1 MSRKKSFAN
10 LNKIKT
16 IADYKF
22 NSELVFK
29 LINYVMRDGKKSIAQ
44 VIVYEALEIVQK
56 ELLMDP
62 VVFLTEMFENIR
74 PLTEVR
80 SRRIGGATYQIPTEV
95 RQVRSFYLA
104 RKWLVESARVRKE
117 LPRNN
122 DYKVMSFRLANEMIA
137 AHKSEGATF
146 KRKETLLK
154 MVEANKA
161 FSHLKY

>member
-10 LNKIKT
+10 LNKIKAS
-16 IADYKF
+16 ADYKF

-44 VIVYEALEIVQK
+44 AIVYEALEIIKK
-56 ELLMDP
+56 ETSIDP

-74 PLTEVR
+74 PFTEVR

-95 RQVRSFYLA
+95 RRVRSFYLA
-104 RKWLVESARVRKE
+104 RKWLVESARLRREFPK
-117 LPRNN
+117 NK
-122 DYKVMSFRLANEMIA
+122 YYMVMSFRLANEMIA

-146 KRKETLLK
+146 KRKENLLK